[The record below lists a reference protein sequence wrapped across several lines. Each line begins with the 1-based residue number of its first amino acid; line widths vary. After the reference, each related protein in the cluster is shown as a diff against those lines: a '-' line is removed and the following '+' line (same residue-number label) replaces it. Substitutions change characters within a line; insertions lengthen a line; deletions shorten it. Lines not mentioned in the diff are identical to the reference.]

1 MIEVLVVED
10 DQIILDGIVFLLEK
24 EGYHVDTAK
33 NYINALNAID
43 RKYYDLAILDLGLP
57 DGNGYDLCERMKKKQ
72 GSNVIFLTARD
83 EEKDIVKG
91 LDMGGDDYITK
102 PFRIAELLSRIKAV
116 LRRNSGQE
124 KVLNLQDL
132 IIYSLKG
139 KVYRNNQEI
148 FLSAME
154 YRLLL
159 TFAANKN
166 QILTRDQLLSNIWD
180 ISDDLVNDNTL
191 TVYIKRLREK
201 IEKDPQ
207 SPRII
212 ITIRGIGYVGKD
224 L

>member
-10 DQIILDGIVFLLEK
+10 DQTILDGIAFLLEK

-33 NYINALNAID
+33 SFINAINAIE

-57 DGNGYDLCERMKKKQ
+57 DGNGYDLCERLKKKH

-102 PFRIAELLSRIKAV
+102 PFRVAELVSRIKAV

-124 KVLNLQDL
+124 KVLSLQDL

-139 KVYRNNQEI
+139 KVYRNHQEI

-207 SPRII
+207 NPRII
-212 ITIRGIGYVGKD
+212 QTIRGLGYIGKD
-224 L
+224 I

>member
-57 DGNGYDLCERMKKKQ
+57 DGNGYDLCERMKKKH